1 MVIKLTDVRR
11 LTGVNFLMDDTGAV
25 AEAVLPDCRKD
36 VAIKLWQTNMRA
48 VLDGVGWQDQRVVVR
63 GYPGGASTAISAPL
77 DALYAATDLI
87 EVAWQFTEATL
98 NDTALAD
105 MDRAL
110 ASLSGKIAAERSAP
124 LVALA
129 AAAARHDVTF
139 LAHDGGVS
147 VGLGT
152 GCLTWPDGK
161 TPDTADI
168 DWSSVHDV
176 PVALVTGTNGKSTTV
191 RLIAAIGAEAKKVVG
206 LSSSDWVRVG
216 DEIIDVGDYSGPAG
230 ARMAVRDTRVEL
242 AVIEAARGGLMR
254 RGLPVPRADA
264 CLITNVAADHLGDY
278 GITDV
283 PTLADAKFLVAKAVR
298 PGGYLVLNADD
309 LELVAR
315 AGSFDGN
322 VFWYGLTLEGP
333 TDNGPSAYV
342 SDGVMTLARDGETIP
357 ILAVDDFAP
366 SMKGAARFNVS
377 NALGAI
383 AVAAALDLPA
393 DALTRALRRFSN
405 SAQENPGRGNFMEI
419 GGVTILIDFAHNPH
433 GVLALAE
440 AIAALPAARR
450 LIVIGQA
457 GDRSDEDTRQLTRAV
472 WAANPD
478 MVVVKELTTK
488 LRGRALGEVP
498 AVIHNELRN
507 LGADGS
513 QIAVVRNEFDA
524 VRHAIG
530 WAQPGDLLVLL
541 LHEDRGPPLA
551 FLDRLMAQGWHAG
564 DPLPEQAV

>member
-152 GCLTWPDGK
+152 GCLTWQDGK

>member
-11 LTGVNFLMDDTGAV
+11 LTGVNFLMDDNGAV
-25 AEAVLPDCRKD
+25 AEAVLPDGRKD

-161 TPDTADI
+161 TPEPADI

-191 RLIAAIGAEAKKVVG
+191 RLIAAIGAEADKIVG

-216 DEIIDVGDYSGPAG
+216 DDIVDEGDYSGPAG

-315 AGSFDGN
+315 AQSFDGN

-498 AVIHNELRN
+498 AVIDNELRN

-513 QIAVVRNEFDA
+513 QIAVVKNEFDA

-564 DPLPEQAV
+564 DPLPEEAG

>member
-1 MVIKLTDVRR
+1 
-11 LTGVNFLMDDTGAV
+11 
-25 AEAVLPDCRKD
+25 
-36 VAIKLWQTNMRA
+36 MRA

-283 PTLADAKFLVAKAVR
+283 PTLADAM
-298 PGGYLVLNADD
+298 
-309 LELVAR
+309 R
-315 AGSFDGN
+315 AS
-322 VFWYGLTLEGP
+322 
-333 TDNGPSAYV
+333 V
-342 SDGVMTLARDGETIP
+342 SCRQG
-357 ILAVDDFAP
+357 
-366 SMKGAARFNVS
+366 GAARWLS
-377 NALGAI
+377 GAE
-383 AVAAALDLPA
+383 
-393 DALTRALRRFSN
+393 RRR
-405 SAQENPGRGNFMEI
+405 PRVGR
-419 GGVTILIDFAHNPH
+419 
-433 GVLALAE
+433 
-440 AIAALPAARR
+440 ARR
-450 LIVIGQA
+450 
-457 GDRSDEDTRQLTRAV
+457 QL
-472 WAANPD
+472 
-478 MVVVKELTTK
+478 
-488 LRGRALGEVP
+488 
-498 AVIHNELRN
+498 
-507 LGADGS
+507 
-513 QIAVVRNEFDA
+513 
-524 VRHAIG
+524 
-530 WAQPGDLLVLL
+530 
-541 LHEDRGPPLA
+541 
-551 FLDRLMAQGWHAG
+551 
-564 DPLPEQAV
+564 

>member
-1 MVIKLTDVRR
+1 MIKLTDVRR

-315 AGSFDGN
+315 AQSFDGN

-498 AVIHNELRN
+498 AVIDNELRN

-513 QIAVVRNEFDA
+513 QIAVVKNEFDA

-564 DPLPEQAV
+564 DPLPEEAG